1 MSHDES
7 SEQYRSVIA
16 LIRAIRDGSTA
27 PTSLAPEDRRH
38 CVEHLTAE
46 GYSVVEIGEI
56 LATSERTIARD
67 RAALRHENAIE
78 RRPDLLPETVGRL
91 VQEAD
96 QSIGRIRRAAR
107 DRQARPGE
115 RVEAEYTAW
124 RIARELTER
133 LQSLGYLPTAAT
145 QVSADLIHHHQV
157 DGLPDFAQLQEELD
171 RVERI
176 VLTSA
181 DGVSVVQQRAEPG
194 GGARDRGRDE
204 GDGVVGVG
212 GVAGVELRSQ
222 LLALRGAVHRGI
234 IAEQVA
240 LLSSK
245 SHPPPHAQEPHA
257 LEPPEPPEV
266 KSPEAEPPEA
276 EPPEVEP
283 PPSAQKHKAPPSG
296 ASGKSQRSGESEKM
310 GGSRPRSRP
319 QRRPSEGRPA
329 RNSTSAKK
337 ARPS

>member
-1 MSHDES
+1 MSHERPP
-7 SEQYRSVIA
+7 ETNRSVIA

-27 PTSLAPEDRRH
+27 PTSLAPEDRRR

-46 GYSVVEIGEI
+46 GYSVVEIAEI

-67 RAALRHENAIE
+67 RAALRQENAIE

-194 GGARDRGRDE
+194 GGARDRGGTE

-222 LLALRGAVHRGI
+222 LLALRGAVQRGV
-234 IAEQVA
+234 IAERIA
-240 LLSSK
+240 LLT
-245 SHPPPHAQEPHA
+245 SHTPPPPEPT
-257 LEPPEPPEV
+257 EPPEE
-266 KSPEAEPPEA
+266 
-276 EPPEVEP
+276 EP
-283 PPSAQKHKAPPSG
+283 PPPPPARRREAPPSG
-296 ASGKSQRSGESEKM
+296 KV
-310 GGSRPRSRP
+310 GGSRPQRQPSGGRVARS
-319 QRRPSEGRPA
+319 
-329 RNSTSAKK
+329 STGAKK

>member
-7 SEQYRSVIA
+7 SEHYRSVIA

-27 PTSLAPEDRRH
+27 PTSLAPEDRRR

-67 RAALRHENAIE
+67 RAALRQENAIE

-91 VQEAD
+91 MQEAD

-133 LQSLGYLPTAAT
+133 LQSLGYLPTSAT

-181 DGVSVVQQRAEPG
+181 DGVSVLEQRSKSG
-194 GGARDRGRDE
+194 GGAGGRVRAE
-204 GDGVVGVG
+204 GDGVVGVV
-212 GVAGVELRSQ
+212 GVVEPELRSQ
-222 LLALRGAVHRGI
+222 LLALRGAVQRGV

-245 SHPPPHAQEPHA
+245 SHPPPHAQEPHV
-257 LEPPEPPEV
+257 LEPPEV
-266 KSPEAEPPEA
+266 KSPE
-276 EPPEVEP
+276 VEP
-283 PPSAQKHKAPPSG
+283 PPPARKHKAPPSG
-296 ASGKSQRSGESEKM
+296 ASGKSQRSGESEKV
-310 GGSRPRSRP
+310 GGSRPQSRP
-319 QRRPSEGRPA
+319 QRNASGGRPA
-329 RNSTSAKK
+329 RNRTGAKK

>member
-1 MSHDES
+1 MSHDPPPDTN
-7 SEQYRSVIA
+7 RSVIA

-27 PTSLAPEDRRH
+27 PTSLAPEDRRR

-46 GYSVVEIGEI
+46 GYSVVEIAEI

-67 RAALRHENAIE
+67 RAALRQENAIE

-181 DGVSVVQQRAEPG
+181 DGVSVVEQRSEPG
-194 GGARDRGRDE
+194 GGARDRGRAE
-204 GDGVVGVG
+204 GDGVV
-212 GVAGVELRSQ
+212 GVELRSQ
-222 LLALRGAVHRGI
+222 LLALRGAVQRGV

-257 LEPPEPPEV
+257 LEPPEVE
-266 KSPEAEPPEA
+266 SPEA

-283 PPSAQKHKAPPSG
+283 PPPPSPPALKQEG
-296 ASGKSQRSGESEKM
+296 PSSGRVGEP
-310 GGSRPRSRP
+310 GGSRSRSRP
-319 QRRPSEGRPA
+319 QRRPSRGRPA
-329 RNSTSAKK
+329 RSGTGAKK